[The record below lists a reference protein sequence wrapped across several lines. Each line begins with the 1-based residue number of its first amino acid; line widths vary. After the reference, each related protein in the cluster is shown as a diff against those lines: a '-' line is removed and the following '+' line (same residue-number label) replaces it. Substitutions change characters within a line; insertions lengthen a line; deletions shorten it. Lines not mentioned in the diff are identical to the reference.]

1 MPSFCSIKETKILK
15 QAPKELLT
23 NRCLPIW
30 PTTDESNYLIKL
42 NSLPLS
48 MLLPLGC
55 LLSYLGVGMTFFIC
69 RLELLSRDGFVV
81 SSLTMVI
88 SFSQH
93 WFWTFC
99 QTIDLHFLLKYEI
112 DINNSNSY
120 ALLICS
126 PHHMVT
132 RIPETKYCFFDQSKV
147 SALK

>member
-1 MPSFCSIKETKILK
+1 MSQTIKK
-15 QAPKELLT
+15 
-23 NRCLPIW
+23 
-30 PTTDESNYLIKL
+30 KL

-93 WFWTFC
+93 WFWTFF
-99 QTIDLHFLLKYEI
+99 QTIGLYFLLKYKI
-112 DINNSNSY
+112 DISQVFPVRQLIFWRFFVSY
-120 ALLICS
+120 VTADCYLINIWQMS
-126 PHHMVT
+126 WWSHNLNHNQ
-132 RIPETKYCFFDQSKV
+132 TKHPTENIISQHLFKIHLV
-147 SALK
+147 LTWA

>member
-1 MPSFCSIKETKILK
+1 MSQTIK
-15 QAPKELLT
+15 
-23 NRCLPIW
+23 
-30 PTTDESNYLIKL
+30 KL

-93 WFWTFC
+93 WFWTFF
-99 QTIDLHFLLKYEI
+99 QTIGLYVLLKYKI
-112 DINNSNSY
+112 DISQVFPVRQLIFWWCFLNSW
-120 ALLICS
+120 LLFFIFF
-126 PHHMVT
+126 T
-132 RIPETKYCFFDQSKV
+132 RFRSKQYKKCQYSWLFKKIHLETHKNKTN
-147 SALK
+147 